1 MKNRHHL
8 TAVSIVGLVW
18 CGLVTTQAQP
28 VITVPA
34 QSRVESVGDH
44 LAFSVGVTGAAPLSY
59 QWYFDSAAIPDATNL
74 FVVVTNAQETD
85 SGTYSVIV
93 SNGLGS
99 ITNSATLQITA
110 GLQSLW
116 STNVVVVRVG
126 DGSQP
131 LSYVLGNTAYLDQ
144 YTPNGA
150 YVNTIQ
156 IPDTLPNALILSG
169 APSNGV
175 FMGFLGRSANSE
187 YLTLGGY
194 NVSQPNPTYPSG
206 IALGSSRAIGVVGAD
221 GYFALAQLD
230 SGYYT
235 SSPPGFNSVAST
247 DGLLNFWLTGIAAS
261 DGLKYDHVGINVASY
276 VNLSSPAKTCHVAE
290 IDPLGNVA
298 FTASN
303 SVGYTGLNVFSG
315 LPKNALS
322 FPTLLINVAS
332 TASPEDF
339 AISPDYNTIYIADDS
354 GTASAGIERW
364 DNVAGTWE
372 NSYTLSSGA
381 AAGASGLTVNFGAS
395 VSWGEGVTGA
405 VLYATTAGG
414 GSNSLITIVDDGS
427 NSTPVTVVEAGPNQM
442 LRGLR
447 FGPVGAPP
455 VIASAPQPGVI
466 YTNGTAYF
474 YVAASGPPP
483 LTYQWQLDGTDISGA
498 TNSSL
503 TAVDP
508 TGANLGNY
516 TVVVVNPSGSVTSS
530 PVGVT
535 LKSLPTA
542 PYPLA
547 VLNDNPLAF
556 WRLDETN
563 GATAY
568 DLLNNFY
575 DGTYHNVQLGVF
587 PGYNAATDSPEPT
600 AEFNPTSTASEVS
613 GIPLDLTATNAAD
626 FSVEAWIN
634 TQGLP
639 AYGTIVAIQALGRYQ
654 FTLDTSALGVAGAL
668 EFSISTFGPFEY
680 TEFFAASTNVIQDSY
695 WHHIVGVCDE
705 TNAILSLYLDG
716 QLLIST
722 NCAGQDM
729 IGLLSV
735 DFTNFDF
742 FGPFDGPPAG
752 SPLYNEEFSHAL
764 TDTNLV
770 IGGADV
776 YGDSGGFIGFISQV
790 AIYGYALSS
799 NQVAAHYATAGIPP
813 SPVVIT
819 PSAPL
824 VNSGQ
829 SIELSAAI
837 SPHVTLPLYWEWSS
851 NGVALAWATNATVEL
866 TNLQGETAF
875 TYSVLVSNAFGN
887 SQTSAVVTVY
897 SGAPQ
902 LAMDIAPLDATN
914 GYGGTQIFSAEIQG
928 SSPISYQWQ
937 FDGTNLTDS
946 GGVSGSQTSTLT
958 LAKLQFSQAGNY
970 QLLASNAF
978 GTKATSVATLI
989 VEPLNFAMSNLWT
1002 VTNYGPKPSFSGN
1015 TLTLT
1020 GGNGADFV
1028 SAFGNLPVNISA
1040 FKASWT
1046 YLQTATGTAGPGDG
1060 VAFVL
1065 QNCTAGASA
1074 LSYGE
1079 LGYINGGFLVP
1090 GLVNGINYSVAVEF
1104 GLFTGSIYIPEQTN
1118 SAPGLGF
1125 GSNAVALGYAGSGY
1139 AGPYSPTGAVDLT
1152 SGDPIHVTVS
1162 YAEGNMI
1169 VALSDAVAE
1178 TSFTTNYAVN
1188 IPAIVLSNTA
1198 YVGFTASSEWDGEDA
1213 SLQQVSDFSFSA
1225 AAAVS
1230 VSPAAQSADAG
1241 QTVTFQANPYPASPP
1256 ISYQWLSNGVT
1267 LSGATNSTLIL
1278 SNVQGSSAETY
1289 SVLITN
1295 SAGNAEGS
1303 GILTI
1308 YSGPPQLLS
1317 DISTNVVAGIG
1328 DTLNLSATFAGTFPI
1343 SYQWQF
1349 DGTNL
1354 MDGAGV
1360 AGSQTSAL
1368 TLSNVQFTEA
1378 GYYQLLASNALGTNA
1393 TSVATLSVVTITLS
1407 AASDWTIN
1415 SNSALGGLAGILNNG
1430 TLTLTDNGEQEAVS
1444 AYWDTPVNIQ
1454 NFVASWTY
1462 VQSGDGGNS
1471 RGYTFTLQ
1479 NSGLTALGGTGVNL
1493 GYSGIQDSVSV
1504 QFNTFPPVGLALGI
1518 DGSIPQSPG
1527 GTGSITVPTEDP
1539 LSFTVVY
1546 SGNVL
1551 SVDLV
1556 DTITADSFTT
1566 NYTVNVPATV
1576 LSNTAFVGFTGSDGY
1591 ATSIQQVSN
1600 FRCFNFPTL
1609 TAQKAGGGGL
1619 VFTWPV
1625 GEGIVLQ
1632 ANTNLAGGSWVNVT
1646 NTPAIVGGNDQVTI
1660 NPGATNV
1667 LFFRLAIPVP

>member
-8 TAVSIVGLVW
+8 APLLIVGLLL
-18 CGLVTTQAQP
+18 CGLLATQAQP
-28 VITVPA
+28 VLTVPA

-44 LAFSVGVTGAAPLSY
+44 LAFSVGVTGAAPLYY
-59 QWYFDSAAIPDATNL
+59 QWYLDSAPIPDATN
-74 FVVVTNAQETD
+74 FFEVVSNAQVTD

-93 SNGLGS
+93 SNALGS

-110 GLQSLW
+110 GLQSLS

-144 YTPNGA
+144 YTPSGA

-175 FMGFLGRSANSE
+175 FMGFLGRSTNSE

-194 NVSQPNPTYPSG
+194 NVSQPNTTYPSG
-206 IALGSSRAIGVVGAD
+206 IASGSSRAIGVVGAN

-247 DGLLNFWLTGIAAS
+247 DGLLNFWITGVAAN
-261 DGLKYDHVGINVASY
+261 DGLKYDHVGINAASY
-276 VNLSSPAKTCHVAE
+276 VNISSPAKTCHVVE

-303 SVGYTGLNVFSG
+303 SAGFTGLNVFSG
-315 LPKNALS
+315 LPKNALA
-322 FPTLLINVAS
+322 FPNLLINVGS

-354 GTASAGIERW
+354 GTASAGIQRW
-364 DNVAGTWE
+364 DNVAGTWQ
-372 NSYTLSSGA
+372 NSYTLSTGA
-381 AAGASGLTVNFGAS
+381 AAGASGLTVDFGAS
-395 VSWGEGVTGA
+395 ASWGTNGTGA

-414 GSNSLITIVDDGS
+414 GSNSLIQIVDDGS
-427 NSTPVTVVEAGPNQM
+427 NSTPVTVAEAGPNQM

-455 VIASAPQPGVI
+455 VISSEPQPGVI
-466 YTNGTAYF
+466 YTNGRAYLA
-474 YVAASGPPP
+474 VAAGGPPP
-483 LTYQWQLDGTDISGA
+483 LTYQWDLDGASISGA

-503 TAVDP
+503 TLVDP

-516 TVVVVNPSGSVTSS
+516 TVVVVNASGSVTSS
-530 PVGVT
+530 LVSVT
-535 LKSLPTA
+535 VESPPTA
-542 PYPLA
+542 PYPAA

-563 GATAY
+563 GTTAY
-568 DLLNNFY
+568 DLLNNFD

-587 PGYNAATDSPEPT
+587 PGYNSFTDSNEPA
-600 AEFNPTSTASEVS
+600 AEFAPTSTASDVS
-613 GIPLDLTATNAAD
+613 GIPLDLATTNATD

-654 FTLDTSALGVAGAL
+654 FTLDTSSGVAGAL

-722 NCAGQDM
+722 NCAGQEM
-729 IGLLSV
+729 TGLLSV
-735 DFTNFDF
+735 DFTNYNF
-742 FGPFDGPPAG
+742 FEPLDGPPAG
-752 SPLYNEEFSHAL
+752 SPLYNEEFPYAL

-819 PSAPL
+819 PPAPL

-829 SIELSAAI
+829 TIELSASI
-837 SPHVTLPLYWEWSS
+837 SPHVTLPLYWQWSS
-851 NGVALAWATNATVEL
+851 NGVPLTWATNPTVEL

-902 LAMDIAPLDATN
+902 LAMDITPLDATN

-928 SSPISYQWQ
+928 SLPISYQWQ
-937 FDGTNLTDS
+937 FNGINLSDS

-958 LAKLQFSQAGNY
+958 LAKLQLSQAGNY

-978 GTKATSVATLI
+978 GTNATSVATL
-989 VEPLNFAMSNLWT
+989 VVDPLNFALSNLWT
-1002 VTNYGPKPSFSGN
+1002 TTNYGPKPSFSGG

-1020 GGNGADFV
+1020 DGSGADFV

-1046 YLQTATGTAGPGDG
+1046 YQQTATGSGGPGDG
-1060 VAFVL
+1060 FAFVL
-1065 QNCTAGASA
+1065 QNCTAGADA

-1079 LGYINGGFLVP
+1079 LGYINGGFPEP

-1118 SAPGLGF
+1118 SAPGIGF
-1125 GSNAVALGYAGSGY
+1125 GTNAVAFGYDGSGY

-1152 SGDPIHVTVS
+1152 NGDPIQVTVA
-1162 YAEGNMI
+1162 YGEGNMN
-1169 VALSDAVAE
+1169 VALSDALAG
-1178 TSFTTNYAVN
+1178 TSFTTNFAVD

-1241 QTVTFQANPYPASPP
+1241 QTVTFLANPYPTTPP

-1267 LSGATNSTLIL
+1267 LSGATNSSLVL
-1278 SNVQGSSAETY
+1278 SNAQGSGAETF

-1295 SAGNAEGS
+1295 SAGNAQGS
-1303 GILTI
+1303 GILTV

-1317 DISTNVVAGIG
+1317 DIPTNVVAGIG

-1343 SYQWQF
+1343 AYQWQF

-1354 MDGAGV
+1354 SDGGGV

-1368 TLSNVQFTEA
+1368 ILSNVQFAEA
-1378 GYYQLLASNALGTNA
+1378 GYYQLLASNAFGTNA

-1415 SNSALGGLAGILNNG
+1415 SNSALGGLAGIITNG

-1444 AYWDTPVNIQ
+1444 AYWDTPVNVQ

-1479 NSGLTALGGTGVNL
+1479 NSGLTALGGSAVNL
-1493 GYSGIQDSVSV
+1493 GYSGIQDSISV

-1518 DGSIPQSPG
+1518 DGSIPQEPG
-1527 GTGSITVPTEDP
+1527 ATGSITVPTEDP
-1539 LSFTVVY
+1539 LNFTVIY

-1556 DTITADSFTT
+1556 DTITSDTFTT
-1566 NYTVNVPATV
+1566 NYTVNIPATV
-1576 LSNTAFVGFTGSDGY
+1576 LGNTAYVGFTGSDGY

-1600 FRCFNFPTL
+1600 FSFFNFPTL

-1632 ANTNLAGGSWVNVT
+1632 ENTSLAGGNWVNVT
-1646 NTPAIVGGNDQVTI
+1646 NTPAILGGNDQVTV

>member
-1 MKNRHHL
+1 MKNRHYL
-8 TAVSIVGLVW
+8 TQFSIVGLLLY
-18 CGLVTTQAQP
+18 GLVATQAQP
-28 VITVPA
+28 VITEPA

-44 LAFSVGVTGAAPLSY
+44 LAFSVGVTGAAPLYY
-59 QWYFDSAAIPDATNL
+59 QWYFDSAPIPDATN
-74 FVVVTNAQETD
+74 FFEVVSNAQVTD

-93 SNGLGS
+93 SNALGS
-99 ITNSATLQITA
+99 VTNSATLQITA
-110 GLQSLW
+110 GLQPLS

-131 LSYVLGNTAYLDQ
+131 LSYVLGNTVYLDQ

-194 NVSQPNPTYPSG
+194 NVSQPNTAYLSG
-206 IALGSSRAIGVVGAD
+206 IASGSSRAIGVVGAN

-235 SSPPGFNSVAST
+235 ASTPGFNSVAST

-261 DGLKYDHVGINVASY
+261 SGLKYDHVAINSASY
-276 VNLSSPAKTCHVAE
+276 VNLASPAKTCHVAE

-303 SVGYTGLNVFSG
+303 SAGYTGLNVFNG
-315 LPKNALS
+315 LPMNAVR
-322 FPTLLINVAS
+322 FPSLLINVGS

-364 DNVAGTWE
+364 DNVAGTWQ

-381 AAGASGLTVNFGAS
+381 LAGASGLTVNFGAS
-395 VSWGEGVTGA
+395 GSWGEGVTGA
-405 VLYATTAGG
+405 ILYATTAGG
-414 GSNSLITIVDDGS
+414 GSNSLIQIVDNGS
-427 NSTPVTVVEAGPNQM
+427 SSTPVTVVQAGPNQM

-447 FGPVGAPP
+447 FGPIGAPP
-455 VIASAPQPGVI
+455 VISSEPQPGVVF
-466 YTNGTAYF
+466 TNGTAYF
-474 YVAASGPPP
+474 YVAAAGPLP
-483 LTYQWQLDGTDISGA
+483 LTYQWQLDGADISGA

-503 TAVDP
+503 TLVDP
-508 TGANLGNY
+508 AGANLGNY
-516 TVVVVNPSGSVTSS
+516 TVVVVNTSGSITSS
-530 PVGVT
+530 PVAVT
-535 LKSLPTA
+535 LESSPTA
-542 PYPLA
+542 PYPAA

-556 WRLDETN
+556 WRLDETT
-563 GATAY
+563 GTTAY

-587 PGYNAATDSPEPT
+587 PGYNSFSDSNEPA
-600 AEFNPTSTASEVS
+600 AEFNPTSTASDVS
-613 GIPLDLTATNAAD
+613 GIPLDLASTNATD

-639 AYGTIVAIQALGRYQ
+639 AYGTIVAIQAFGRYQ
-654 FTLDTSALGVAGAL
+654 FTLDTSSQGVPGAP

-680 TEFFAASTNVIQDSY
+680 TEFFAESTNVIQDSN
-695 WHHIVGVCDE
+695 WHYIVGVCDE
-705 TNAILSLYLDG
+705 SNAILSLYLDG

-722 NCAGQDM
+722 NCAGQEM
-729 IGLLSV
+729 VGLLSV
-735 DFTNFDF
+735 DFTNYNF
-742 FGPFDGPPAG
+742 FEPLDGPPAG
-752 SPLYNEEFSHAL
+752 SPLYNEEFPYAL

-770 IGGADV
+770 IGGPDA

-819 PSAPL
+819 PPAPL

-829 SIELSAAI
+829 TIELSASI
-837 SPHVTLPLYWEWSS
+837 SPHVTLPLYWQWSS
-851 NGVALAWATNATVEL
+851 NGAPLTWATNATVEL
-866 TNLQGETAF
+866 TNLQGETAL
-875 TYSVLVSNAFGN
+875 TYSVLVSNAFGT

-897 SGAPQ
+897 SGSPQ
-902 LAMDIAPLDATN
+902 LVMDIAPLDVTN

-937 FDGTNLTDS
+937 FDGTNLSDV
-946 GGVSGSQTSTLT
+946 GGVSGSQTSMLT
-958 LAKLQFSQAGNY
+958 LAKLQLSQAGNY

-978 GTKATSVATLI
+978 GTNATSKATLV

-1002 VTNYGPKPSFSGN
+1002 TTNYGPRPSFSGN

-1020 GGNGADFV
+1020 DGNGADFA
-1028 SAFGNLPVNISA
+1028 SAFGNLPVNITA

-1046 YLQTATGTAGPGDG
+1046 YQQTATGSGGPGDG
-1060 VAFVL
+1060 IAFVV

-1079 LGYINGGFLVP
+1079 LGYINGGFLEP

-1118 SAPGLGF
+1118 SAPGIGF
-1125 GSNAVALGYAGSGY
+1125 GSNAVAFGYAGSGY
-1139 AGPYSPTGAVDLT
+1139 GGPYSPTGAVDLT
-1152 SGDPIHVTVS
+1152 NGDPIQVTVA
-1162 YAEGNMI
+1162 YAEGNMN
-1169 VALSDAVAE
+1169 VALTDAVAA
-1178 TSFTTNYAVN
+1178 TSFTTNFAVN

-1198 YVGFTASSEWDGEDA
+1198 YVGFTASSEWDGEDS
-1213 SLQQVSDFSFSA
+1213 SLQQVSDFSFTA

-1267 LSGATNSTLIL
+1267 LSGATNSSLVL
-1278 SNVQGSSAETY
+1278 SNVQGSGAETY

-1317 DISTNVVAGIG
+1317 DLPTNVVAGVG
-1328 DTLNLSATFAGTFPI
+1328 DTLNLSATFVGTFPI
-1343 SYQWQF
+1343 AYQWQF

-1354 MDGAGV
+1354 TDGGGV

-1415 SNSALGGLAGILNNG
+1415 SNSALGGLAGIITNG

-1479 NSGLTALGGTGVNL
+1479 NSGLTALGGTAVNL

-1518 DGSIPQSPG
+1518 DGSIPQEPG

-1546 SGNVL
+1546 SGNFL

-1556 DTITADSFTT
+1556 DTITSDSFTT
-1566 NYTVNVPATV
+1566 NYTVNIPSTV
-1576 LSNTAFVGFTGSDGY
+1576 LGNTAYVGFTGADGY

-1600 FRCFNFPTL
+1600 FSFFNFPTL
-1609 TAQKAGGGGL
+1609 TAQKTGGGGL
-1619 VFTWPV
+1619 VFTWPA

-1632 ANTNLAGGSWVNVT
+1632 ANTNLAGGNWVNVT
-1646 NTPAIVGGNDQVTI
+1646 NTPTIVGGNDQVTV
-1660 NPGATNV
+1660 NPGETNI